1 MEAAWESDRRGGM
14 SVAGAG
20 RDEQR
25 DESRPGILRRLT
37 ARSEE
42 RQLPL
47 AAAVLGI
54 LLAGIALAFRARKQ
68 APAASVLS
76 PSSPAT
82 PPGTP
87 PGAPRASTGA
97 ADEAGSSATASAS
110 DSDGVAADAA
120 AAVLADES
128 AAAAADRDEPV
139 VAGTAEVDA
148 PVAAAPAATSAPT
161 VADAAAEP
169 RHIEAAGA
177 AGRERSRK
185 RPAQRAALAASLLTL
200 CAVASVMVSGIA
212 PQTFTIASA
221 SSAENMLPPPIAT
234 IVEAAPGPDCEVL
247 KCVTLTFDDG
257 PDPYSTPALLDIL
270 ESRGVPANF
279 FVLGSLIEGN
289 EDIIHRMQR
298 LGMGVENHT
307 WNHPN
312 LAAMSPVAVT
322 DQLARTND
330 ELTRVLGYTPK
341 YMRPPYGAWTPGY
354 TPTHGMHPVMWEV
367 DPQDWLY
374 RNSAT
379 VTQNVVNL
387 VGPGDVILL
396 HDIHQTSVD
405 AVPMII
411 DALHGSGYTFVTLD
425 DLYATRPGCHVNQY
439 CAAPLPYASTP
450 SATTTVAPQPTPELV
465 AAQDRP

>member
-1 MEAAWESDRRGGM
+1 MGAAWGPDRRGTM
-14 SVAGAG
+14 SEAGKQRA
-20 RDEQR
+20 EQR
-25 DESRPGILRRLT
+25 GESGSRIIRRRI
-37 ARSEE
+37 AFSVSR
-42 RQLPL
+42 RLPL

-54 LLAGIALAFRARKQ
+54 FLAGLALTFRPRSQ
-68 APAASVLS
+68 APAASLLS
-76 PSSPAT
+76 PFSPAT
-82 PPGTP
+82 YPDARPDSARVPQAGPAATD
-87 PGAPRASTGA
+87 GAPIGVDAAAS
-97 ADEAGSSATASAS
+97 SS
-110 DSDGVAADAA
+110 VAADQ
-120 AAVLADES
+120 
-128 AAAAADRDEPV
+128 DEPA
-139 VAGTAEVDA
+139 VAGTSDPTP
-148 PVAAAPAATSAPT
+148 PVATSITKPLY
-161 VADAAAEP
+161 
-169 RHIEAAGA
+169 IEATDIT
-177 AGRERSRK
+177 GRERSRK
-185 RPAQRAALAASLLTL
+185 RSAQRAALAAGLLTL
-200 CAVASVMVSGIA
+200 CAAASVMVSGIA

-221 SSAENMLPPPIAT
+221 SSADGLLPPPIAT
-234 IVEAAPGPDCEVL
+234 IVEAPPGPDCAVL

-289 EDIIHRMQR
+289 EHIILRMQR

-307 WNHPN
+307 WSHPN
-312 LAAMSPVAVT
+312 LAAMSPAAVT
-322 DQLARTND
+322 DQLARTNG
-330 ELTRVLGYTPK
+330 ELARVLGYTPK

-411 DALHGSGYTFVTLD
+411 DALHASGYTFVTLD
-425 DLYATRPGCHVNQY
+425 DLYSTRPDCHVNQY
-439 CAAPLPYASTP
+439 CTAPVPYASTP
-450 SATTTVAPQPTPELV
+450 SATTTVAPQSAPGHVV
-465 AAQDRP
+465 AQNRP